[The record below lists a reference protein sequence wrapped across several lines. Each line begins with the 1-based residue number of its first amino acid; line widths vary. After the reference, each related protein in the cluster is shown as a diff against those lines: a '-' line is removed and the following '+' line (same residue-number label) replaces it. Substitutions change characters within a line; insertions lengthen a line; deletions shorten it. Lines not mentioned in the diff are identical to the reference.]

1 MMLRKRYI
9 VGAVFVGAALAAGIF
24 AYRSADDRQSPLP
37 SADYSSAAGQAE
49 PTAGVSEQATR
60 PSSPK
65 VDTHGVS
72 GTRLTEQDESAGGSL
87 DAEDAESR
95 IEQRS
100 RELENATV
108 EHLATALRQA
118 FDEHDDVILNVAKN
132 QLLARAKAGDGAATS
147 AIVAILD
154 GTEPLLQE
162 YLVRVLGEIAT
173 VDALRALIDIAS
185 HTRVTSERAEGAA
198 LQAIAE
204 VGQWRDE
211 SLPPEALSSLLERYL
226 GAIPP
231 QDTET
236 ISAVAR
242 GLSSLGTPKGVSQ
255 VLEML
260 DQLQQYGSSGADTRS
275 RLSEALREVRSP
287 EAVPVLASRLQ
298 EDPGLTDGTSRIAGD
313 ALAAM
318 GDPHATEV
326 LLAWAAGVTDE
337 MRGEQAIRWLSE
349 TRDQGSLNLL
359 LEVSRRT
366 DFRSPAL
373 KVRLAVLATKLQQ
386 QALPKLSP

>member
-1 MMLRKRYI
+1 
-9 VGAVFVGAALAAGIF
+9 
-24 AYRSADDRQSPLP
+24 
-37 SADYSSAAGQAE
+37 
-49 PTAGVSEQATR
+49 
-60 PSSPK
+60 
-65 VDTHGVS
+65 
-72 GTRLTEQDESAGGSL
+72 
-87 DAEDAESR
+87 
-95 IEQRS
+95 
-100 RELENATV
+100 
-108 EHLATALRQA
+108 
-118 FDEHDDVILNVAKN
+118 
-132 QLLARAKAGDGAATS
+132 
-147 AIVAILD
+147 
-154 GTEPLLQE
+154 
-162 YLVRVLGEIAT
+162 LVRVLGEIAT

-298 EDPGLTDGTSRIAGD
+298 EDPGLTDDTSRVAGN

-373 KVRLAVLATKLQQ
+373 KERLAVLATKLRQ